1 MMQTS
6 SSSKSWIVIVIGLVA
21 LLLSLLIFLFEDLGV
36 AIPFVIPVLIGFIFY
51 LFAHP
56 RRALDMTLISSFL
69 AIGVIRYVGDIPLG
83 LTVDFFLIMAVV
95 VAIFHRS
102 VGPDFN
108 KLNTGVMWC
117 AVIWMLYCT
126 AELFN
131 PEAVSREAWLY
142 AVRGIALYMF
152 LTIPITLLY
161 ANKVEDLNRFIKI
174 ILFFSILAAFWG
186 LKQFYFGPDYAET
199 AWLNVGKNRNTHVL
213 FGELRVFS
221 FFSDAGQFGSGI
233 AHSGVIAAVIA
244 LGPFSIRTRI
254 LSAVCALLFFFLM
267 ILSGTR
273 GALIVPVVGMLVYLI
288 ASRNFKLLTVGL
300 IVMVA
305 AYAFLQYTTIANDIY
320 QVRRMR
326 TALDPNDASLQVR
339 LSNRVIIKDYLKDK
353 PFGGGIGTSGSWGER
368 FSPGTL
374 LAETPNDG
382 WYVRVRAE
390 TGVVGLYLHVGILL
404 YIGLVGLYNCMTIKD
419 EKLRH
424 KLLALLAGYAGIA
437 ASSYGNPLLGQIP
450 TGIILYMSWAYFF
463 MAKDID
469 KQLSQKEPQ
478 PLIK

>member
-1 MMQTS
+1 MQIAS
-6 SSSKSWIVIVIGLVA
+6 SNKSLIVLAIGFAV

-36 AIPFVIPVLIGFIFY
+36 AIPFVIPILGGFTFYIFG
-51 LFAHP
+51 HP

-69 AIGVIRYVGDIPLG
+69 AIGIIRYIGDVPLG
-83 LTVDFFLIMAVV
+83 LTVDFFLIMALV
-95 VAIFHRS
+95 VAVFHRS
-102 VGPDFN
+102 LKPDYR
-108 KLNTGVMWC
+108 KLNTGLMWC
-117 AVIWMLYCT
+117 AAIWMLYCT

-131 PEAVSREAWLY
+131 PEAVSRTAWVY
-142 AVRGIALYMF
+142 AIRGLALYMF

-174 ILFFSILAAFWG
+174 VIFLSFLAALWG
-186 LKQFYFGPDYAET
+186 LKQFYFGPDFAET
-199 AWLNVGKNRNTHVL
+199 AWLKEGKNQSTHVL
-213 FGELRVFS
+213 FGQLRVFS

-233 AHSGVIAAVIA
+233 AQAGVIAAVIA
-244 LGPFSIRTRI
+244 LGPFSPRTRI
-254 LSAVCALLFFFLM
+254 LSVICALLFFFLM

-273 GALIVPVVGMLVYLI
+273 GALIVPVVGMLVYLF
-288 ASRNFKLLTVGL
+288 ASRNFKLLAVGL
-300 IVMVA
+300 MVMVA
-305 AYAFLQYTTIANDIY
+305 AYGFLQYTTIANDIY

-339 LSNRVIIKDYLKDK
+339 LANRVIIRDYLKDK

-390 TGVVGLYLHVGILL
+390 TGVIGLYLHVGTLV
-404 YIGLVGLYNCMTIKD
+404 YIGLVGLYKCMKIKD

-450 TGIILYMSWAYFF
+450 TGIILYMSWAYLF
-463 MAKDID
+463 MAEDLD
-469 KQLSQKEPQ
+469 KQLGKEEPNR
-478 PLIK
+478 

>member
-1 MMQTS
+1 MYTAS
-6 SSSKSWIVIVIGLVA
+6 GSKSILIIAIGLGI
-21 LLLSLLIFLFEDLGV
+21 LLLALLIFLLEDFGV
-36 AIPFVIPVLIGFIFY
+36 AIPFVLPVLVSFTIYVFG
-51 LFAHP
+51 HP

-83 LTVDFFLIMAVV
+83 LTVDFFLLLAVV

-102 VGPDFN
+102 VNHDFN
-108 KLNTGVMWC
+108 KLNRGVMWC
-117 AVIWMLYCT
+117 AALWMLYCV

-131 PEAVSREAWLY
+131 PEAVSYMAWMY
-142 AVRGIALYMF
+142 AVRGLALYTF
-152 LTIPITLLY
+152 LTVPITLLY
-161 ANKVEDLNRFIKI
+161 ANRTEDLDRFIKI
-174 ILFFSILAAFWG
+174 ILTLSVLAALWG
-186 LKQFYFGPDYAET
+186 LKQFYLGPDWAEN

-213 FGELRVFS
+213 FGELRIFS

-244 LGPFSIRTRI
+244 LGPFAARTRVI
-254 LSAVCALLFFFLM
+254 AAICAILFFFLM

-273 GALIVPVVGMLVYLI
+273 GALIVPVAGMLVYLF
-288 ASRNFKLLTVGL
+288 ASRNFKILAAGL
-300 IVMVA
+300 MVMVA
-305 AYAFLQYTTIANDIY
+305 AYGFLQYTTIANDIY

-339 LSNRVIIKDYLKDK
+339 LANRVIIKDYLKDK

-374 LAETPNDG
+374 LADTPNDG

-390 TGVVGLYLHVGILL
+390 TGVVGLYLHVGILI
-404 YIGLVGLYNCMTIKD
+404 YIGVAGLYKCMKIKD

-424 KLLALLAGYAGIA
+424 KLLALLVGYAGIA

-450 TGIILYMSWAYFF
+450 TGIILYMSWAYLF
-463 MAKDID
+463 MAEDLDQQVAQAKNQSLP
-469 KQLSQKEPQ
+469 K
-478 PLIK
+478 

>member
-1 MMQTS
+1 MHTA
-6 SSSKSWIVIVIGLVA
+6 SSSKSLIVVAIGLVV
-21 LLLSLLIFLFEDLGV
+21 LLLSLLIFFLEDTGI
-36 AIPFVIPVLIGFIFY
+36 AIPFVIPILAGFAFYIFG
-51 LFAHP
+51 HP

-69 AIGVIRYVGDIPLG
+69 AIGVIRYVGNIPLG
-83 LTVDFFLIMAVV
+83 LTVDFFLIMTMV
-95 VAIFHRS
+95 VALFHRS
-102 VGPDFN
+102 VKSDFN

-131 PEAVSREAWLY
+131 PEAVSRAAWVY
-142 AVRGIALYMF
+142 AVRGLALYMF
-152 LTIPITLLY
+152 LTIPLTLLY
-161 ANKVEDLNRFIKI
+161 ANKVQDLNRFIKI
-174 ILFFSILAAFWG
+174 IIILSVLAALWG

-244 LGPFSIRTRI
+244 LGPFSIKTRI
-254 LSAVCALLFFFLM
+254 LSGFCALLFFLLM

-273 GALIVPVVGMLVYLI
+273 GALIVPVVGMLVYLF
-288 ASRNFKLLTVGL
+288 ASRNFKLLAAGVM
-300 IVMVA
+300 VMVA

-339 LSNRVIIKDYLKDK
+339 LVNRAVIKDYLKDK

-404 YIGLVGLYNCMTIKD
+404 YIGLVGLYKSMKIKD

-450 TGIILYMSWAYFF
+450 TGIILYISWAYLF
-463 MAKDID
+463 MADD
-469 KQLSQKEPQ
+469 LEKQAGQKQPQ
-478 PLIK
+478 TLTQ

>member
-1 MMQTS
+1 MQIA
-6 SSSKSWIVIVIGLVA
+6 SSSKSLIVLAMGLVA

-36 AIPFVIPVLIGFIFY
+36 ALPFIIPVLGGFTFYIFG
-51 LFAHP
+51 HP

-69 AIGVIRYVGDIPLG
+69 AIGIIRYIGNVPLG
-83 LTVDFFLIMAVV
+83 LTVDFFLVMAVV
-95 VAIFHRS
+95 VAVFHRS
-102 VGPDFN
+102 LKPDLT
-108 KLNTGVMWC
+108 KLNNGLMWC
-117 AVIWMLYCT
+117 AALWMLYCT

-131 PEAVSREAWLY
+131 PEAVSRLAWVY
-142 AVRGIALYMF
+142 AIRGLALYMF

-161 ANKVEDLNRFIKI
+161 AYKVEDLNRFIKI
-174 ILFFSILAAFWG
+174 ILFLSFLAALWG
-186 LKQFYFGPDYAET
+186 LKQFYFGPDFAET
-199 AWLNVGKNRNTHVL
+199 AWLNEGKNHSTHVL
-213 FGELRVFS
+213 FGQLRIFS

-244 LGPFSIRTRI
+244 LGPFSARTRI
-254 LSAVCALLFFFLM
+254 LSAGCALLFFFLM

-273 GALIVPVVGMLVYLI
+273 GALIVPVVGMLVYLF
-288 ASRNFKLLTVGL
+288 ASRNFKLLAAGL
-300 IVMVA
+300 MVMLA
-305 AYAFLQYTTIANDIY
+305 AYAFLQYTTIANDVY

-339 LSNRVIIKDYLKDK
+339 LANRVIIRDYLKDK

-390 TGVVGLYLHVGILL
+390 TGVVGLYLHVGILA
-404 YIGLVGLYNCMTIKD
+404 YIGGVGLYRCMRVKD

-450 TGIILYMSWAYFF
+450 TGIILYMSWAYLF
-463 MAKDID
+463 MANDLD
-469 KQLSQKEPQ
+469 KQVADHKPK
-478 PLIK
+478 PLIQ